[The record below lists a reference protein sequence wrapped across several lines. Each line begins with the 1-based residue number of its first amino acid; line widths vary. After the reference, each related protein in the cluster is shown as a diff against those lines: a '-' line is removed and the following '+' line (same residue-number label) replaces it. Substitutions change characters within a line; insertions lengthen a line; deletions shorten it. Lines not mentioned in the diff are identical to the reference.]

1 MDASVLQRSISD
13 ISKSL
18 SWLNSWLVAMTA
30 VVVLGLLLEY
40 LPELKDEWGKFL
52 KAGAWRSLITRHSQ
66 AWKPLAILLG
76 AVLVTVGVTGEMV
89 FEALSFRKEG
99 QLEQAHGDLDKFL
112 QGKSES
118 AEASAKGAAI
128 AAGEAK
134 TKAEGADIAAGTAQK
149 KADAV
154 ASIAENL
161 DRQLADAKSQL
172 AGAVA
177 AEKKEEQVLFDMA
190 VCLSPR
196 VIPQVGVSNPTDKT
210 QEWSSVDPLRT
221 HSNLQAIIDV
231 AQDAEARRA
240 ASNIETSLRHA
251 GWTRVTVRPAVGD
264 LKDGVEVIPWNPP
277 ELGERGLSLPDSEVK
292 LNHNLALLRAA
303 SSAADAI
310 VDWLHSFS
318 WQATRSQAPNPDI
331 PSDAV
336 EIKVGLYPAVQY
348 VAPPGEK
355 VFSDL
360 DAASNKKRGEARE
373 KMEAERDQKF
383 EEMIRSRTPKRAEEA
398 RRARENSRAFEKQ
411 LEERYFSQPCRLV
424 NPWLRP

>member
-1 MDASVLQRSISD
+1 
-13 ISKSL
+13 
-18 SWLNSWLVAMTA
+18 
-30 VVVLGLLLEY
+30 
-40 LPELKDEWGKFL
+40 
-52 KAGAWRSLITRHSQ
+52 
-66 AWKPLAILLG
+66 
-76 AVLVTVGVTGEMV
+76 
-89 FEALSFRKEG
+89 
-99 QLEQAHGDLDKFL
+99 
-112 QGKSES
+112 
-118 AEASAKGAAI
+118 
-128 AAGEAK
+128 
-134 TKAEGADIAAGTAQK
+134 
-149 KADAV
+149 
-154 ASIAENL
+154 
-161 DRQLADAKSQL
+161 
-172 AGAVA
+172 
-177 AEKKEEQVLFDMA
+177 
-190 VCLSPR
+190 
-196 VIPQVGVSNPTDKT
+196 
-210 QEWSSVDPLRT
+210 
-221 HSNLQAIIDV
+221 
-231 AQDAEARRA
+231 
-240 ASNIETSLRHA
+240 
-251 GWTRVTVRPAVGD
+251 VRPAVGD